1 MIVQGKASS
10 TLNFSSQQIRFF
22 LIIKKKNGSFLKSMN
37 KINLNSIFG
46 LTELATE
53 VLIISAYD
61 LKKETRI

>member
-1 MIVQGKASS
+1 
-10 TLNFSSQQIRFF
+10 
-22 LIIKKKNGSFLKSMN
+22 MN

-61 LKKETRI
+61 LKKETHI